1 MAFIIISIYG
11 SIARCEKNRRRK
23 TVLLPRWPNEKQEG
37 GGGGGKGGGGVHD
50 QNKCQRPRDR
60 LRGVTWRYVGRS
72 HVSPEGS
79 DLPSRRSFRARLIET
94 WGQGHGWK
102 TLPLLSLTYANSLR
116 DFGNRG
122 TTSATIAPLSSC
134 YEFSW
139 GETRDF
145 LNKIFFSI
153 LKRDSISKLI
163 MYRSF

>member
-1 MAFIIISIYG
+1 MALLL
-11 SIARCEKNRRRK
+11 AVRRI
-23 TVLLPRWPNEKQEG
+23 EG
-37 GGGGGKGGGGVHD
+37 GRPCCCHDDLMKSKRRGRRGEGGVHD

-79 DLPSRRSFRARLIET
+79 DLPTRRSFRARLIET

-116 DFGNRG
+116 DFENRG

-163 MYRSF
+163 MYRSFNILFG